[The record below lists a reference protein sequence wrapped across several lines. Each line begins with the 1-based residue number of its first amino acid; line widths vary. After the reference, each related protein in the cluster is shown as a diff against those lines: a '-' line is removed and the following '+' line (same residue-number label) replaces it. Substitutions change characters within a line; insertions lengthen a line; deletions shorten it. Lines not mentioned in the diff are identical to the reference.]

1 MTITSTFRADAAENL
16 AVDGLS
22 ARFTYRRMGPR
33 GGVPLVLL
41 HRFRGTIDWWDPQ
54 FLDLLAADHDVII
67 FDNIGVGYTTGE
79 PADSVEGFADGA
91 IEFLAAL
98 GLTEVDLLGWSL
110 GGIVAQHV
118 ALRRPELVRRL
129 VVAGS
134 GPGDVPDLP
143 PLTERVL
150 SIMAKPDAD
159 ENDLLYLFYPDTDSA
174 RAAGRQHLA
183 NVTPRLAEGGPA
195 VSETAAMRQL
205 DAIGKAWS
213 VPFEQV
219 RSNLQALKQPVLYAN
234 GMHDVMVS
242 ALASYVAVEHL
253 DSAVLVLYSDAG
265 HAFLFQHAEAFA
277 DEVRRFLA

>member
-1 MTITSTFRADAAENL
+1 MTIASTFRADAVENL
-16 AVDGLS
+16 SVNGLS

-54 FLDLLAADHDVII
+54 FLDLLAADHDVIV
-67 FDNIGVGYTTGE
+67 FDNIGIGYTPGE
-79 PADSVEGFADGA
+79 PRDSVEGFADGA
-91 IEFLAAL
+91 IEFLGAL
-98 GLTEVDLLGWSL
+98 GLAHVDLLGWSL
-110 GGIVAQHV
+110 GGLVAQNV
-118 ALRRPELVRRL
+118 ALRRPDLVRRL
-129 VVAGS
+129 IVAGS

-143 PLTERVL
+143 PLTEKVL
-150 SIMAKPDAD
+150 AIMAKPDAD
-159 ENDLLYLFYPDTDSA
+159 ENDLLYLFYPDTDTA

-183 NVTPRLAEGGPA
+183 NVTPRLAQGGPP
-195 VSETAAMRQL
+195 VSETAAMGQL
-205 DAIGKAWS
+205 EAIGKAWS

-234 GMHDVMVS
+234 GMQDVMVS

-253 DSAVLVLYSDAG
+253 DNAVLVLYSDAG
-265 HAFLFQHAEAFA
+265 HAFLFQHAETFA